1 MWQKRIREKELIM
14 ITRNFIEKIHLYFDE
29 LNYHPTEN
37 FDLHDFYDALA
48 KTVTH
53 CETLNDVKTVS
64 MFSRYIFKKIPK
76 IRKMFA
82 KKKEIYNR
90 YKYEGSEFITRVSD
104 EDACGQYYLINGLTN
119 NADRVFLAGN
129 FEDCDKLYEMNY
141 AKHSY
146 FFHKNGYSIRYDS
159 LSSKKMNLYDKDS
172 QCLGTVVLKDDKIEI
187 RKNSSP
193 FEVLNVGEEIY
204 IFRKK
209 DFDSGNKKIDLN
221 KAVAIIEWEL
231 FEGKDLYG
239 VSRLSLLDNL
249 ENEEFELICLLAVAP
264 YLIYRYDSYTKI
276 IFDSIMIGS
285 ISRALMH
292 KK

>member
-1 MWQKRIREKELIM
+1 M
-14 ITRNFIEKIHLYFDE
+14 ITRNFIEKIHVYRDE

-37 FDLHDFYDALA
+37 CDMDDFYDALA

-53 CETLNDVKTVS
+53 CETLNDVSTTCII
-64 MFSRYIFKKIPK
+64 SRYIFKKISK

-82 KKKEIYNR
+82 KKKDIYNN
-90 YKYEGSEFITRVSD
+90 YAYEGSEFISRISD
-104 EDACGQYYLINGLTN
+104 DDANGHYYLTNGLTHKPN
-119 NADRVFLAGN
+119 RIFLVGN

-141 AKHSY
+141 AKNRY
-146 FFHKNGYSIRYDS
+146 FLDKNGYSLRYDS
-159 LSSKKMNLYDKDS
+159 LSSRKMNLYDKDS

-187 RKNSSP
+187 RKNNSP

-249 ENEEFELICLLAVAP
+249 KNEEFEFLCLLATAPFLLFAREMEYQLIRTVSLSVALGTMAARRRTRTKR
-264 YLIYRYDSYTKI
+264 YL
-276 IFDSIMIGS
+276 
-285 ISRALMH
+285 
-292 KK
+292 